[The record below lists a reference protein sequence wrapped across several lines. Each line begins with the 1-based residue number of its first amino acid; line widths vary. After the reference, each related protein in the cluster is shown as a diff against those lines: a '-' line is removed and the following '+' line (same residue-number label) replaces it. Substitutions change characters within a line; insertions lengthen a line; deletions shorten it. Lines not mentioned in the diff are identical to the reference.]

1 MGERF
6 PRGTLLRTHMNFEE
20 LTNDVCQNKRQSK
33 QAPIRP
39 DHLYPQNAAGSK
51 KRVIVNLS
59 APPDLNMRVV
69 KDKGY
74 ADLKRKR
81 LKFRMSEQVKCFIT
95 HTTVAPGNIRTIDK
109 LVPNTAFRRHFYA
122 YDEQDI
128 YANEP
133 ELSCAVCRA
142 KVLKKFLE
150 LHAWMHLS
158 WVVQVG
164 DRHPFQCT
172 RCEFAA
178 FRIPDVL
185 CHTKEIHGNVDANLF
200 IPTVPHEIL
209 QFFLKKVLECFP
221 PMNYSNV

>member
-1 MGERF
+1 MVRRRKNGAYRQMGERF

-74 ADLKRKR
+74 ADLKRKKTEVPDER
-81 LKFRMSEQVKCFIT
+81 T
-95 HTTVAPGNIRTIDK
+95 DTTVAPGNIRTIDK

-142 KVLKKFLE
+142 KVL
-150 LHAWMHLS
+150 
-158 WVVQVG
+158 
-164 DRHPFQCT
+164 
-172 RCEFAA
+172 
-178 FRIPDVL
+178 
-185 CHTKEIHGNVDANLF
+185 
-200 IPTVPHEIL
+200 
-209 QFFLKKVLECFP
+209 
-221 PMNYSNV
+221 